1 MKNYKNYSMNKRK
14 KAQLISAEEKSKG
27 EHHKGAKGKEKL
39 VVDIKFQK
47 FQKKM
52 TKKKYSVLI
61 ELIEDKLSSERK
73 NSTTTKI

>member
-1 MKNYKNYSMNKRK
+1 MQKRNPSENIIIK
-14 KAQLISAEEKSKG
+14 VQKENQ
-27 EHHKGAKGKEKL
+27 EKL
-39 VVDIKFQK
+39 VVVIKFQK

-61 ELIEDKLSSERK
+61 EPIEDKLSSERK

>member
-1 MKNYKNYSMNKRK
+1 MQKRNPSENIIK
-14 KAQLISAEEKSKG
+14 VQKENQ
-27 EHHKGAKGKEKL
+27 EKL
-39 VVDIKFQK
+39 VVVIKFQK

-61 ELIEDKLSSERK
+61 EIIIDKLSSERK

>member
-1 MKNYKNYSMNKRK
+1 MQKRNPSENIIK
-14 KAQLISAEEKSKG
+14 VQKENQ
-27 EHHKGAKGKEKL
+27 EKL
-39 VVDIKFQK
+39 VVVIKFQK

-61 ELIEDKLSSERK
+61 ELIIDKLSSERK

>member
-1 MKNYKNYSMNKRK
+1 MVQKEN
-14 KAQLISAEEKSKG
+14 Q
-27 EHHKGAKGKEKL
+27 EKL
-39 VVDIKFQK
+39 VVVIKFQK

-61 ELIEDKLSSERK
+61 ELIEDKLSSERR